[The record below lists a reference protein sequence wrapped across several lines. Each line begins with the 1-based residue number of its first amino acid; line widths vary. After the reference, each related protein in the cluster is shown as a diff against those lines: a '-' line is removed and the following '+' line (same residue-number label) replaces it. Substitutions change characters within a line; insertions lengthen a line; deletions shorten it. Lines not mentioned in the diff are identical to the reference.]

1 MEKIKRIFVGA
12 VMCMM
17 FMLSSSDVVAQAFVD
32 GATATTNLNQELPA
46 IESAYDALDQNSPTF
61 SDDAKALKLRYSTVE
76 EMLRYISASNSS
88 TDVEALL
95 LDLIVLRSEAYVP
108 IDLVKYDQGDYGS
121 TEIAN
126 LKSYLQGV
134 LTN

>member
-17 FMLSSSDVVAQAFVD
+17 LMLFSSDVVAQTFVD
-32 GATATTNLNQELPA
+32 GATATTNLNQELPVL
-46 IESAYDALDQNSPTF
+46 ESAYDALDQNSPTF
-61 SDDAKALKLRYSTVE
+61 SDDAKALKLKYSTVE
-76 EMLRYISASNSS
+76 EMLRYMSASNSS
-88 TDVEALL
+88 ADVEALL
-95 LDLIVLRSEAYVP
+95 LDLVVLRSEAYVP

-121 TEIAN
+121 TEIAD